1 YFFSKRST
9 GDIMAHGSNDLAAVQ
24 MACGMGMVAAVDAL
38 VLSVAAIGFMI
49 YIHPT
54 LTLFALLPLP
64 FLALTTR
71 FLSAK
76 LHRRFNQVQEEFAHL
91 TEFAR
96 SAVVSVRLIKAY
108 THEKSQVEDFDQLGR
123 GYVHAN
129 IRVALIQGLLFPVS
143 TLIGNI
149 GLLIVL
155 VYGGRLVIDQQITIG
170 DFAAFTTY
178 LQMLIWPMMAVG
190 WVANLT
196 QRGVTALRRIHGLV
210 TSEPIL
216 IDSSTASSV
225 LPSTSGFKAS
235 NLEFSYPDSARP
247 QLSGI
252 NFDVKSGIIGIAG
265 RTGSGKT
272 TLCKLLVRLY
282 PLDRQAL
289 FYGGRDVNEI
299 PYELLRTQ
307 IAYVGQEPILFS
319 DTISANIG
327 FGIDEPSM
335 KKIEAAARDAGI
347 HHEIVSFSN
356 GYDTVIGER
365 GITLSGGQRQ
375 RIALA
380 RALMFDRPV
389 LVIDDGL
396 SAVDTATE
404 DIIVSALRH
413 RFAGRTV
420 FIVSNRLKL
429 LSMTDRILILEEGKL
444 VDDDEHHALLESNAF
459 YQAMHLKQMQ
469 EIEGM
474 SHA

>member
-1 YFFSKRST
+1 
-9 GDIMAHGSNDLAAVQ
+9 
-24 MACGMGMVAAVDAL
+24 
-38 VLSVAAIGFMI
+38 
-49 YIHPT
+49 
-54 LTLFALLPLP
+54 
-64 FLALTTR
+64 
-71 FLSAK
+71 
-76 LHRRFNQVQEEFAHL
+76 
-91 TEFAR
+91 
-96 SAVVSVRLIKAY
+96 
-108 THEKSQVEDFDQLGR
+108 
-123 GYVHAN
+123 
-129 IRVALIQGLLFPVS
+129 
-143 TLIGNI
+143 
-149 GLLIVL
+149 
-155 VYGGRLVIDQQITIG
+155 
-170 DFAAFTTY
+170 
-178 LQMLIWPMMAVG
+178 
-190 WVANLT
+190 
-196 QRGVTALRRIHGLV
+196 ALRRIHGLV

-235 NLEFSYPDSARP
+235 NLDFSYPDSART

-335 KKIEAAARDAGI
+335 EKIEEAARDAGI

-469 EIEGM
+469 ENEGM